1 MSTAKS
7 EGKLERAE
15 RMNNKFYDRL
25 EEVLDGEMTAAVI
38 AQVRGALSDVGM
50 TELERNL
57 ITQER
62 NSRQGANAPLSL
74 MSRVAEFKRVENA
87 E

>member
-1 MSTAKS
+1 
-7 EGKLERAE
+7 
-15 RMNNKFYDRL
+15 
-25 EEVLDGEMTAAVI
+25 MTAAVI